1 MGKDFY
7 ASAQLPWHRAMIAAL
22 VMKLYTVVM
31 AFSCMFLVQYEML
44 LLSQN

>member
-22 VMKLYTVVM
+22 VMLPEAIAIVM
-31 AFSCMFLVQYEML
+31 APTDTTDRKSVV
-44 LLSQN
+44 